1 MSAPA
6 RLGQVASHLNGSKAP
21 RTQVGVKSPDD
32 VVIVKALRTPI
43 TRARKGGFK
52 DTTSEY
58 LLGAILRGIVETTKI
73 DPKLVEDI
81 CVGNVCP
88 PGGGAVTA
96 RMASLYAG
104 FPNTTCVQ
112 TVNRQCSSG
121 LQAVV
126 HIAHEIQSGMIDIGI
141 GAGVESMTQFYG
153 PKNKMI
159 PDTISDEV
167 MAAPEVGDCLIPM
180 GFTSENVSKDFGI
193 PRSKQDAFAALSHQR
208 AEKAQKEGLFDAEI
222 YPVKTKIVDKDGN
235 EKEIVV
241 SRDDGVRAGTTA
253 ESLGKLRPA
262 FSADGSTTAGN
273 ASQVSDGAAAVLL
286 MKRSRAM
293 ELGLPIEG
301 KLVASAV
308 AGVPPRIMGVGPAY
322 AVPAVLKK
330 ANMSIDQLEI
340 VELNE
345 AFASQAVYSIE
356 KLGLDINKVNPKGG
370 AIAFGH
376 PLGCTG
382 ARQISTLLTELKRQN
397 KRVGC
402 TTMCIGGG
410 FGMAAIFESE
420 H

>member
-1 MSAPA
+1 MSA
-6 RLGQVASHLNGSKAP
+6 RLGQVASHLGGSKAP

-58 LLGAILRGIVETTKI
+58 LLGTILRGVVETTKI
-73 DPKLVEDI
+73 DPALVEDI

-88 PGGGAVTA
+88 PGGGATTA
-96 RMASLYAG
+96 RMAAMYAG
-104 FPNTTCVQ
+104 FPHTTCVQ

-153 PKNKMI
+153 PKHKMI
-159 PDTISDEV
+159 PDTLSDEV
-167 MAAPEVGDCLIPM
+167 MAAPNVGDCLIPM
-180 GFTSENVSKDFGI
+180 GFTSENVAKDFGI
-193 PRSKQDAFAALSHQR
+193 PREKQDAFAALSHQR
-208 AEKAQKEGLFDAEI
+208 AEQAQKAGLFDAEI
-222 YPVKTKIVDKDGN
+222 YPVKTKVVDKDGV
-235 EKEIVV
+235 EQEIVV

-253 ESLGKLRPA
+253 ASLGKLRPA
-262 FSADGSTTAGN
+262 FSADGTTTAGN

-286 MKRSRAM
+286 MKRSRAV
-293 ELGLPIEG
+293 ELGLPVQG

-322 AVPAVLKK
+322 AVPAALQK
-330 ANMSIDQLEI
+330 AGLTVDQLEI

-345 AFASQAVYSIE
+345 AFASQAV
-356 KLGLDINKVNPKGG
+356 
-370 AIAFGH
+370 
-376 PLGCTG
+376 
-382 ARQISTLLTELKRQN
+382 
-397 KRVGC
+397 
-402 TTMCIGGG
+402 
-410 FGMAAIFESE
+410 
-420 H
+420 

>member
-1 MSAPA
+1 MASA
-6 RLGQVASHLNGSKAP
+6 RLGQVASHLTGDKAP
-21 RTQVGVKSPDD
+21 RTQIGVKSPDD
-32 VVIVKALRTPI
+32 IVIVQALRTPI

-58 LLGAILRGIVETTKI
+58 LLGNILKGVVERSKI
-73 DPKLVEDI
+73 DPALVDDI

-88 PGGGAVTA
+88 PGGGATTA
-96 RMASLYAG
+96 RMAALYAG
-104 FPNTTCVQ
+104 FPNTTSVQ

-126 HIAHEIQSGMIDIGI
+126 HIAHAIQAGMIDIGI

-153 PKNKMI
+153 PKHKMI
-159 PDTISDEV
+159 PDTISDDV

-180 GFTSENVSKDFGI
+180 GFTSENVAKDFSI
-193 PRSKQDAFAALSHQR
+193 PRAKQDAFAALSHQR
-208 AEKAQKEGLFDAEI
+208 AAKAQKAGHFDAEI
-222 YPVKTKIVDKDGN
+222 YPIKTKITDKDGN
-235 EKEIVV
+235 EQEIVV
-241 SRDDGVRAGTTA
+241 SRDDGVRPEATA

-262 FSADGSTTAGN
+262 FSADGATTAGN

-286 MKRSRAM
+286 MKRSRAQ
-293 ELGLPIEG
+293 ELGLSIQG
-301 KLVASAV
+301 KLIASAV

-330 ANMSIDQLEI
+330 TGLTIDQLDI

-345 AFASQAVYSIE
+345 AFASQAVYSME

-382 ARQISTLLTELKRQN
+382 ARQIATLLTELKRQD

>member
-1 MSAPA
+1 MSA
-6 RLGQVASHLNGSKAP
+6 RLGQVASHLGGTKAP
-21 RTQVGVKSPDD
+21 RTQVGVKSNDD
-32 VVIVKALRTPI
+32 VVIVTALRTPI

-58 LLGAILRGIVETTKI
+58 LLGTILRGVVETAKI
-73 DPKLVEDI
+73 DPSLVDDI

-88 PGGGAVTA
+88 PGGGATTA
-96 RMASLYAG
+96 RMAAIYAG
-104 FPNTTCVQ
+104 FPVTTCVQ

-126 HIAHEIQSGMIDIGI
+126 HIAHAIQAGMIDIGI

-153 PKNKMI
+153 PQHKMI
-159 PDTISDEV
+159 PDAMSDDV
-167 MAAPEVGDCLIPM
+167 MAAPGVGDCLIPM
-180 GFTSENVSKDFGI
+180 GFTSENVAKEFGI
-193 PRSKQDAFAALSHQR
+193 PRAKQDAFAALSHQR
-208 AEKAQKEGLFDAEI
+208 AERAQKEGLFDAEI
-222 YPVKTKIVDKDGN
+222 YPVKTKVVDKDGN
-235 EKEIVV
+235 EREIVV
-241 SRDDGVRAGTTA
+241 SRDDGVRAGATA
-253 ESLGKLRPA
+253 ESLGRLRAA
-262 FSADGSTTAGN
+262 FSADGTTTAGN

-286 MKRSRAM
+286 MKRSRAV
-293 ELGLPIEG
+293 ELGLPIQG

-330 ANMSIDQLEI
+330 ASMGIDELEI

-356 KLGLDINKVNPKGG
+356 KLGLDINRVNPKGG

-402 TTMCIGGG
+402 TTMCNGGG
-410 FGMAAIFESE
+410 FGMAAIFEAE
-420 H
+420 Y

>member
-1 MSAPA
+1 MASA
-6 RLGQVASHLNGSKAP
+6 RLGQVASHLSGDRAP
-21 RTQVGVKSPDD
+21 RTQIGVKNPDD
-32 VVIVKALRTPI
+32 VVIVQALRTPI
-43 TRARKGGFK
+43 TRAGKGGFK
-52 DTTSEY
+52 DTTSEF
-58 LLGAILRGIVETTKI
+58 LLGTILRGLVERTGI
-73 DPKLVEDI
+73 DPALVEDI

-88 PGGGAVTA
+88 PAGGATTA
-96 RMASLYAG
+96 RMAALYAG
-104 FPNTTCVQ
+104 FPHTTSVQ

-126 HIAHEIQSGMIDIGI
+126 HIAHAIQSGMIDIGI

-167 MAAPEVGDCLIPM
+167 MAAPQAADCLTPM
-180 GFTSENVSKDFGI
+180 GFTSENVAKEFGVA
-193 PRSKQDAFAALSHQR
+193 RSKQDAFAALSHQR
-208 AEKAQKEGLFDAEI
+208 AARAQKEGLFDAEI
-222 YPVKTKIVDKDGN
+222 YPVKTKIADKDGN
-235 EKEIVV
+235 EQEIVV
-241 SRDDGVRAGTTA
+241 SRDDGVRPEATA
-253 ESLGKLRPA
+253 ESLSKLRPA
-262 FSADGSTTAGN
+262 FSADGFTTAGN

-286 MKRSRAM
+286 MKRSKAI
-293 ELGLPIEG
+293 ELRLPIQG
-301 KLVASAV
+301 KLIASAV

-330 ANMSIDQLEI
+330 TGLTVDQLEI

>member
-1 MSAPA
+1 MSASA
-6 RLGQVASHLNGSKAP
+6 RLGQVASHLSSDKAP
-21 RTQVGVKSPDD
+21 RTQIGVKNPDD
-32 VVIVKALRTPI
+32 VVIVQALRTPI

-58 LLGAILRGIVETTKI
+58 LLGNILKGVLERSKL
-73 DPKLVEDI
+73 DPALVDDI

-88 PGGGAVTA
+88 PGGGATLA
-96 RMASLYAG
+96 RMAAIYAG
-104 FPNTTCVQ
+104 FPHTTSVQ

-126 HIAHEIQSGMIDIGI
+126 HIAHAIQAGMIDIGI

-153 PKNKMI
+153 PKHSVV
-159 PDTISDEV
+159 PDVMNDEV
-167 MAAPEVGDCLIPM
+167 LAAPGVADCLIPM
-180 GFTSENVSKDFGI
+180 GFTSENVAHDFKISRG
-193 PRSKQDAFAALSHQR
+193 KQDAFAALSHQR
-208 AEKAQKEGLFDAEI
+208 VEKAQKEGLFDAEI
-222 YPVKTKIVDKDGN
+222 YPIKTKIVDKDGN

-241 SRDDGVRAGTTA
+241 SRDDGLRAGTTA
-253 ESLGKLRPA
+253 ESLGKLKPA
-262 FSADGSTTAGN
+262 FSAEGSTTAGN

-286 MKRSRAM
+286 MKRSRAL
-293 ELGLPIEG
+293 ELGLSIQG
-301 KLVASAV
+301 KLIASAV

-330 ANMSIDQLEI
+330 TGLTVDQLDV

-345 AFASQAVYSIE
+345 AFASQAVYSME

-370 AIAFGH
+370 AIALGH

-382 ARQISTLLTELKRQN
+382 ARQISTLLTELKRQD

>member
-1 MSAPA
+1 MASA
-6 RLGQVASHLNGSKAP
+6 RLGQVASHLSGDKAP
-21 RTQVGVKSPDD
+21 RTQIGVKNPDD
-32 VVIVKALRTPI
+32 VVIVQALRTPI
-43 TRARKGGFK
+43 TRAGKGGFK

-58 LLGAILRGIVETTKI
+58 LLGTILRGVVERTGI
-73 DPKLVEDI
+73 DPALVEDI

-88 PGGGAVTA
+88 PAGGATTA
-96 RMASLYAG
+96 RMAALYAG
-104 FPNTTCVQ
+104 FPHTTSVQ

-126 HIAHEIQSGMIDIGI
+126 HIAHAIQSGMIDIGI

-167 MAAPEVGDCLIPM
+167 MAAPQAADCLTPM
-180 GFTSENVSKDFGI
+180 GFTSENVAKEFGVA
-193 PRSKQDAFAALSHQR
+193 RTKQDAFAALSHQR
-208 AEKAQKEGLFDAEI
+208 AAKAQKEGLFDAEI
-222 YPVKTKIVDKDGN
+222 YPVKTKITDKDGN
-235 EKEIVV
+235 EQEIVV
-241 SRDDGVRAGTTA
+241 TRDDGVRAEATA
-253 ESLGKLRPA
+253 ESLSKLRPA
-262 FSADGSTTAGN
+262 FSADGFTTAGN

-286 MKRSRAM
+286 MKRSRAV
-293 ELGLPIEG
+293 ELRLPIQG
-301 KLVASAV
+301 KLIASAV

-330 ANMSIDQLEI
+330 TGLTVDQLEI

>member
-1 MSAPA
+1 MTAPA
-6 RLGQVASHLNGSKAP
+6 RLGQVASHLGGTKAS
-21 RTQVGVKSPDD
+21 RTQVGVKNPDD

-58 LLGAILRGIVETTKI
+58 LLGTILRGVVEAAKI
-73 DPKLVEDI
+73 DPALVEDI

-88 PGGGAVTA
+88 PGGGATTA
-96 RMASLYAG
+96 RMAALYAG
-104 FPNTTCVQ
+104 FPNTTSVQ

-153 PKNKMI
+153 PKHKMI
-159 PDTISDEV
+159 PDTLSEEV
-167 MAAPEVGDCLIPM
+167 MAAPEAADCLTPM
-180 GFTSENVSKDFGI
+180 GFTSENVASDFGI
-193 PRSKQDAFAALSHQR
+193 SRQRQDEFAALSHQR
-208 AEKAQKEGLFDAEI
+208 VEKAQKEGLFDAEI
-222 YPVKTKIVDKDGN
+222 YPVKTKIIDKDGN
-235 EKEIVV
+235 KKEIVV
-241 SRDDGVRAGTTA
+241 SRDDGLRAGTTA
-253 ESLGKLRPA
+253 ATLGKLRPA
-262 FSADGSTTAGN
+262 FSAEGSTTAGN
-273 ASQVSDGAAAVLL
+273 ASQVSDGAAAVLM
-286 MKRSRAM
+286 MKRSRAA
-293 ELGLPIEG
+293 ELGLSVQG
-301 KLVASAV
+301 KLIAAAV

-330 ANMSIDQLEI
+330 AGLNINQLDV

-345 AFASQAVYSIE
+345 AFASQALYSIE
-356 KLGLDINKVNPKGG
+356 KLGLDIARVNPKGG
-370 AIAFGH
+370 AIALGH

-382 ARQISTLLTELKRQN
+382 ARQVSTLLTELRRQD

-402 TTMCIGGG
+402 ATMCIGGG
-410 FGMAAIFESE
+410 YGMAAIFESE

>member
-1 MSAPA
+1 MASA
-6 RLGQVASHLNGSKAP
+6 RLGQVASHLAGDKAP
-21 RTQVGVKSPDD
+21 RTQIGVKNPDD
-32 VVIVKALRTPI
+32 VVIVQALRTPI
-43 TRARKGGFK
+43 TRAGKGGFK

-58 LLGAILRGIVETTKI
+58 LLGSILRGVIERTGI
-73 DPKLVEDI
+73 DAALVEDI

-88 PGGGAVTA
+88 PAGGATTA
-96 RMASLYAG
+96 RMAALYAG
-104 FPNTTCVQ
+104 FPHTTCVQ

-126 HIAHEIQSGMIDIGI
+126 HIAHAIQSGMIDIGI

-153 PKNKMI
+153 PKHKMI
-159 PDTISDEV
+159 PDTINDEV
-167 MAAPEVGDCLIPM
+167 MAAPQAADCLTPM
-180 GFTSENVSKDFGI
+180 GFTSENVANDFAI

-208 AEKAQKEGLFDAEI
+208 AARAQKEGLFDAEI
-222 YPVKTKIVDKDGN
+222 YPVKTTITDKDGN

-241 SRDDGVRAGTTA
+241 SRDDGVRAEATA
-253 ESLGKLRPA
+253 ESLSKLRPA
-262 FSADGSTTAGN
+262 FSADGFTTAGN

-286 MKRSRAM
+286 MKRSKAL
-293 ELGLPIEG
+293 ELCLPIQG
-301 KLVASAV
+301 KLIASAV
-308 AGVPPRIMGVGPAY
+308 AGVPPRIMGVGPAF

-330 ANMSIDQLEI
+330 TGLTVDQLEI

-345 AFASQAVYSIE
+345 AFASQAVYSME
-356 KLGLDINKVNPKGG
+356 KLGLDINRVNPKGG

-382 ARQISTLLTELKRQN
+382 ARQISTLLTELKRQD

-410 FGMAAIFESE
+410 FGMAAVFESE

>member
-1 MSAPA
+1 MAA
-6 RLGQVASHLNGSKAP
+6 RLAQVASHLAADNKAP

-32 VVIVKALRTPI
+32 IVIVHALRSPI
-43 TRARKGGFK
+43 TRARKGAFK
-52 DTTSEY
+52 DTTSEF
-58 LLGAILRGIVETTKI
+58 LLGAVLRGLIERTGI
-73 DPKLVEDI
+73 NPALVDDI

-88 PGGGAVTA
+88 PGGGATTA
-96 RMASLYAG
+96 RMAALYAG
-104 FPNTTCVQ
+104 FPHTTSMQ

-126 HIAHEIQSGMIDIGI
+126 HIANAIQAGMIDIGI

-153 PKNKMI
+153 PQHKMI
-159 PDTISDEV
+159 PDTISDDV
-167 MAAPEVGDCLIPM
+167 MAAPEVADCITPM
-180 GFTSENVSKDFGI
+180 GFTSENVAKDFGI
-193 PRSKQDAFAALSHQR
+193 ARAKQDAFAALSHKR
-208 AEKAQKEGLFDAEI
+208 AALAQKNGLFDAEI
-222 YPVKTKIVDKDGN
+222 YPVRTKITDSDGN
-235 EKEIVV
+235 ESVIVV
-241 SRDDGVRAGTTA
+241 DRDDGVRPEATA
-253 ESLGKLRPA
+253 ESLAKLRPA
-262 FSADGSTTAGN
+262 FSADGCTTAGN

-286 MKRSRAM
+286 MKRSRAQA
-293 ELGLPIEG
+293 LGLPIQG
-301 KLVASAV
+301 KFIASAV

-330 ANMSIDQLEI
+330 TGLSIDSLEVI
-340 VELNE
+340 ELNE

-356 KLGLDINKVNPKGG
+356 HLGLDINKVNPKGG

-382 ARQISTLLTELKRQN
+382 ARQISTLLTELKRQD

>member
-1 MSAPA
+1 MASA
-6 RLGQVASHLNGSKAP
+6 RLGQVASHLSGDKAP
-21 RTQVGVKSPDD
+21 RTQIGVKNPDD
-32 VVIVKALRTPI
+32 VVIVQALRTPI
-43 TRARKGGFK
+43 TRAGKGGFK

-58 LLGAILRGIVETTKI
+58 LLGTILRGLVERTGI
-73 DPKLVEDI
+73 DPSLVEDI

-88 PGGGAVTA
+88 PAGGATTA
-96 RMASLYAG
+96 RMAALYAG
-104 FPNTTCVQ
+104 FPHTTCVQ

-126 HIAHEIQSGMIDIGI
+126 HIAHAIQSGMIDVGI

-167 MAAPEVGDCLIPM
+167 MAAPQAADCLTPM
-180 GFTSENVSKDFGI
+180 GFTSENVAKDFGI

-208 AEKAQKEGLFDAEI
+208 AARAQKEGLFDAEI
-222 YPVKTKIVDKDGN
+222 YPVKTKITDKDGN
-235 EKEIVV
+235 EQEVV
-241 SRDDGVRAGTTA
+241 ISRDDGVRAEATA
-253 ESLGKLRPA
+253 ESLSKLRPA
-262 FSADGSTTAGN
+262 FSADGFTTAGN

-286 MKRSRAM
+286 MKRSKAI
-293 ELGLPIEG
+293 ELRLPIQG

-308 AGVPPRIMGVGPAY
+308 AGVPPRIMGVGPAF

-330 ANMSIDQLEI
+330 TGLTIDQLEI

-345 AFASQAVYSIE
+345 AFASQAVYSME

>member
-1 MSAPA
+1 MAARLNQVSSHLAGTKAPA
-6 RLGQVASHLNGSKAP
+6 
-21 RTQVGVKSPDD
+21 TQIGVKSQDD
-32 VVIVKALRTPI
+32 IVIVQALRTPI

-58 LLGAILRGIVETTKI
+58 LLGNILKGVVERAKI
-73 DPKLVEDI
+73 DPALVEDI

-88 PGGGAVTA
+88 PGGGATIA

-104 FPNTTCVQ
+104 FPNTTSVQ

-126 HIAHEIQSGMIDIGI
+126 HIANQISTGMIEIGI

-153 PKNKMI
+153 PKHKMI
-159 PDTISDEV
+159 PDTISEEV
-167 MAAPEVGDCLIPM
+167 MAAPEVPDCLIPM
-180 GFTSENVSKDFGI
+180 GFTSENVAKEFGVD
-193 PRSKQDAFAALSHQR
+193 RKKQDAFAALSHQK
-208 AEKAQKEGLFDAEI
+208 AAKAQKEGLFDAEI
-222 YPVKTKIVDKDGN
+222 YPIKTTILDKDGN
-235 EKEIVV
+235 AKEIVV
-241 SRDDGVRAGTTA
+241 SRDDGVRPEATA

-262 FSADGSTTAGN
+262 FSADGFTTAGN

-286 MKRSRAM
+286 MKRSKAV
-293 ELGLPIEG
+293 ELGLSIQG
-301 KLVASAV
+301 KFIAAAV

-330 ANMSIDQLEI
+330 TGLKVDDLDI

-345 AFASQAVYSIE
+345 AFASQAVYSME
-356 KLGLDINKVNPKGG
+356 KLGLDVNKVNPKGG

-382 ARQISTLLTELKRQN
+382 ARQISTLLTELKRQD

>member
-1 MSAPA
+1 MAASA
-6 RLGQVASHLNGSKAP
+6 RLGQVASHLGGDKAP
-21 RTQVGVKSPDD
+21 RTQIGVKSGDD
-32 VVIVKALRTPI
+32 VVIVQALRTPI

-58 LLGAILRGIVETTKI
+58 LLGNILKGVIERSKL
-73 DPKLVEDI
+73 DPALVDDI

-88 PGGGAVTA
+88 PGGGATIA
-96 RMASLYAG
+96 RMAALYAG
-104 FPNTTCVQ
+104 FPNSTSVQ

-126 HIAHEIQSGMIDIGI
+126 HIAHAIQAGMIDIGI

-153 PKNKMI
+153 PQHKMI
-159 PDTISDEV
+159 PDSMSEDV
-167 MAAPEVGDCLIPM
+167 LAAPEVADCLIPM
-180 GFTSENVSKDFGI
+180 GFTSENVAQDFNI
-193 PRSKQDAFAALSHQR
+193 PRAKQDAFAALSHQR
-208 AEKAQKEGLFDAEI
+208 VEKAQREGLFDAEI
-222 YPVKTKIVDKDGN
+222 YPIKTKVVDKDGN
-235 EKEIVV
+235 EKAIVV
-241 SRDDGVRAGTTA
+241 ARDDGVRPGTTA

-262 FSADGSTTAGN
+262 FSAEGSTTAGN
-273 ASQVSDGAAAVLL
+273 ASQVSDGAAAVLM
-286 MKRSRAM
+286 MKRKRAA
-293 ELGLPIEG
+293 ELGLPILG

-330 ANMSIDQLEI
+330 AQLTVEQLDV

-356 KLGLDINKVNPKGG
+356 KLGLDVNKVNPKGG
-370 AIAFGH
+370 AIALGH

-382 ARQISTLLTELKRQN
+382 ARQIATLLAELKRQD

-402 TTMCIGGG
+402 STMCIGGG

>member
-1 MSAPA
+1 MTAPA
-6 RLGQVASHLNGSKAP
+6 RLGQVASHLGGTKAP
-21 RTQVGVKSPDD
+21 RTQIGVKNPDD

-58 LLGAILRGIVETTKI
+58 LLGTILRGVVETTKI
-73 DPKLVEDI
+73 DAALVDDI

-88 PGGGAVTA
+88 PGGGATTA
-96 RMASLYAG
+96 RMAALYAG
-104 FPNTTCVQ
+104 FPNTTSVQ

-153 PKNKMI
+153 PKHKMI
-159 PDTISDEV
+159 PDTISEEV
-167 MAAPEVGDCLIPM
+167 MAAPEVADCLTPM
-180 GFTSENVSKDFGI
+180 GFTSENVANDFGI
-193 PRSKQDAFAALSHQR
+193 SRQSQDEFAALSHQR
-208 AEKAQKEGLFDAEI
+208 VEKAQKEGLFDAEI

-235 EKEIVV
+235 EKEVVV
-241 SRDDGVRAGTTA
+241 SRDDGVRVGTTA
-253 ESLGKLRPA
+253 ATLGKLRPA
-262 FSADGSTTAGN
+262 FSAEGSTTAGN
-273 ASQVSDGAAAVLL
+273 ASQVSDGAAAVLM
-286 MKRSRAM
+286 MKRSRAV
-293 ELGLPIEG
+293 ELGLPVQG
-301 KLVASAV
+301 KLIAAAV

-330 ANMSIDQLEI
+330 AGLTIDQLDI

-345 AFASQAVYSIE
+345 AFASQALYSVQ
-356 KLGLDINKVNPKGG
+356 KLGLDIARVNPKGG
-370 AIAFGH
+370 AIALGH

-382 ARQISTLLTELKRQN
+382 ARQVSTLLTELKRQD

-402 TTMCIGGG
+402 ATMCIGGG
-410 FGMAAIFESE
+410 YGMAAVFESE

>member
-1 MSAPA
+1 MASA
-6 RLGQVASHLNGSKAP
+6 RLGQVASHLSGDKAP
-21 RTQVGVKSPDD
+21 RTQIGVKNPDD
-32 VVIVKALRTPI
+32 VVIVQALRTPI
-43 TRARKGGFK
+43 TRAGKGGFK

-58 LLGAILRGIVETTKI
+58 LLGTILRGVVERTGI
-73 DPKLVEDI
+73 DPALVEDI

-88 PGGGAVTA
+88 PAGGATTA
-96 RMASLYAG
+96 RMAALYAG
-104 FPNTTCVQ
+104 FPHTTSVQ

-126 HIAHEIQSGMIDIGI
+126 HIAHAIQSGMIDIGI

-167 MAAPEVGDCLIPM
+167 MAAPQAADCLTPM
-180 GFTSENVSKDFGI
+180 GFTSENVAKEFGVA
-193 PRSKQDAFAALSHQR
+193 RTKQDAFAALSHQR
-208 AEKAQKEGLFDAEI
+208 AAKAQKEGLFDAEI
-222 YPVKTKIVDKDGN
+222 YPVKTKITDKDGN
-235 EKEIVV
+235 EQEIVV
-241 SRDDGVRAGTTA
+241 TRDDGVRAEATA
-253 ESLGKLRPA
+253 ESLSKLRPA
-262 FSADGSTTAGN
+262 FSADGFTTAGN

-286 MKRSRAM
+286 MKRSRAV
-293 ELGLPIEG
+293 ELRLPIQG
-301 KLVASAV
+301 KLIASAV
-308 AGVPPRIMGVGPAY
+308 AGVPPCIMGVGPAY

-330 ANMSIDQLEI
+330 TGLTVDQLEI

>member
-1 MSAPA
+1 MSYA
-6 RLGQVASHLNGSKAP
+6 RLGQVASHLAGDKAP

-32 VVIVKALRTPI
+32 VVIVQALRTPI

-58 LLGAILRGIVETTKI
+58 LLGNILKGVVERANI
-73 DPKLVEDI
+73 DPAIVDDI

-88 PGGGAVTA
+88 PGGGATTA
-96 RMASLYAG
+96 RMAALYAG
-104 FPNTTCVQ
+104 FPNTTSVQ

-126 HIAHEIQSGMIDIGI
+126 HIAHAIQAGMIDIGI

-153 PKNKMI
+153 PKHKMI

-167 MAAPEVGDCLIPM
+167 MAAPEVSDCLIPM
-180 GFTSENVSKDFGI
+180 GFTSENVAKDFGI
-193 PRSKQDAFAALSHQR
+193 SRAKQDAFAALSHQR
-208 AEKAQKEGLFDAEI
+208 AAKAQEAGYYDEEI
-222 YPVKTKIVDKDGN
+222 YPIKTKIADKDGN
-235 EKEIVV
+235 ETEITV
-241 SRDDGVRAGTTA
+241 SRDDGIRAGATA

-262 FSADGSTTAGN
+262 FSAEGSTTAGN
-273 ASQVSDGAAAVLL
+273 ASQVSDGAAAVLM
-286 MKRSRAM
+286 MKRSRAQ
-293 ELGLPIEG
+293 ELGLKIQG
-301 KLVASAV
+301 KIIASAV
-308 AGVPPRIMGVGPAY
+308 AGVPPRIMGVGPAF

-330 ANMSIDQLEI
+330 TGLTIDQLDV

-345 AFASQAVYSIE
+345 AFASQAVYSME

-370 AIAFGH
+370 AIALGH

-382 ARQISTLLTELKRQN
+382 ARQVSTLLTELKRQD

>member
-1 MSAPA
+1 MASA
-6 RLGQVASHLNGSKAP
+6 RLGQVASHLSGDKAP
-21 RTQVGVKSPDD
+21 RTQIGVKNPDD
-32 VVIVKALRTPI
+32 VVIVQALRTPI
-43 TRARKGGFK
+43 TRAGKGGFK

-58 LLGAILRGIVETTKI
+58 LLGTILRGVVERTGI
-73 DPKLVEDI
+73 DPALVEDI

-88 PGGGAVTA
+88 PAGGATTA
-96 RMASLYAG
+96 RMAALYAG
-104 FPNTTCVQ
+104 FPHTTCVQ

-126 HIAHEIQSGMIDIGI
+126 HIAHAIQSGMIEVGI

-167 MAAPEVGDCLIPM
+167 MAAPQAADCLTPM
-180 GFTSENVSKDFGI
+180 GFTSENVAKDFGI

-208 AEKAQKEGLFDAEI
+208 AARAQKEGLFDAEI
-222 YPVKTKIVDKDGN
+222 YPVKTKITDKDGN
-235 EKEIVV
+235 EQEVV
-241 SRDDGVRAGTTA
+241 ISRDDGVRAEATA
-253 ESLGKLRPA
+253 ESLSKLRPA
-262 FSADGSTTAGN
+262 FSADGFTTAGN

-286 MKRSRAM
+286 MKRSKAL
-293 ELGLPIEG
+293 ELRLPIQG

-308 AGVPPRIMGVGPAY
+308 AGVPPRIMGVGPAF

-330 ANMSIDQLEI
+330 TGLTIDQLEI

-345 AFASQAVYSIE
+345 AFASQAVYSME

>member
-1 MSAPA
+1 MASF
-6 RLGQVASHLNGSKAP
+6 RLTQVASHLNGTKAP
-21 RTQVGVKSPDD
+21 RTQIGVQSPDD
-32 VVIVKALRTPI
+32 IVIVQALRTPI

-58 LLGAILRGIVETTKI
+58 LLGTILRGLLERTRI
-73 DPKLVEDI
+73 DPTLVDDI

-88 PGGGAVTA
+88 PGGGATTA
-96 RMASLYAG
+96 RMAALYAG
-104 FPNTTCVQ
+104 FPNTTSVQ

-126 HIAHEIQSGMIDIGI
+126 HIAHAIQAGMIDVGI

-153 PKNKMI
+153 PQHKLL
-159 PDTISDEV
+159 PDTINDEV
-167 MAAPEVGDCLIPM
+167 MEAPQVADCIIPM
-180 GFTSENVSKDFGI
+180 GLTSENVSAEFGI

-208 AEKAQKEGLFDAEI
+208 AARAQKLGHFNEEI
-222 YPVKTKIVDKDGN
+222 YPVRTKIADKDG
-235 EKEIVV
+235 KETEIIVD
-241 SRDDGVRAGTTA
+241 RDDGVRPEATA
-253 ESLGKLRPA
+253 ESLGKLRAA
-262 FSADGSTTAGN
+262 FSADGATTAGN

-286 MKRSRAM
+286 MKRSRAK
-293 ELGLPIEG
+293 ELGLSIQG
-301 KLVASAV
+301 KFVASAV

-330 ANMSIDQLEI
+330 TGLTVAQLDI
-340 VELNE
+340 IELNE
-345 AFASQAVYSIE
+345 AFASQSVYCVE
-356 KLGLDINKVNPKGG
+356 TLGLDINKVNPKGG

-382 ARQISTLLTELKRQN
+382 ARQISTLLTELKRQD

>member
-6 RLGQVASHLNGSKAP
+6 RLGQVASHLGGSKAP
-21 RTQVGVKSPDD
+21 RTQLGVKNPDD

-52 DTTSEY
+52 DTPSEF
-58 LLGAILRGIVETTKI
+58 LLGTILRAVVETTNL
-73 DPKLVEDI
+73 DPALVEDI

-96 RMASLYAG
+96 RMAALYAG
-104 FPNTTCVQ
+104 FPNTTSVQ

-126 HIAHEIQSGMIDIGI
+126 HIAHAIQAGMIDIGI
-141 GAGVESMTQFYG
+141 GAGVESMSQFYG
-153 PKNKMI
+153 PKNKI
-159 PDTISDEV
+159 VPDTLSEEV
-167 MAAPEVGDCLIPM
+167 MAAPEAADCLTPM
-180 GFTSENVSKDFGI
+180 GFTSENVASEFGV

-208 AEKAQKEGLFDAEI
+208 AAKAQKEGLFDAEI
-222 YPVKTKIVDKDGN
+222 YPVKTHVVDADGN
-235 EKEIVV
+235 RQEIVV
-241 SRDDGVRAGTTA
+241 SRDDGVRPEATA
-253 ESLGKLRPA
+253 ESLGKLKPA
-262 FSADGSTTAGN
+262 FSATGVTTAGN

-286 MKRSRAM
+286 MKRSRAA
-293 ELGLPIEG
+293 ELGLPVQG
-301 KLVASAV
+301 KLIASAV

-330 ANMSIDQLEI
+330 TGLTVDQLDI
-340 VELNE
+340 IELNE
-345 AFASQAVYSIE
+345 AFASQSVYSIE

-410 FGMAAIFESE
+410 FGMAAVFEAE
-420 H
+420 Y

>member
-1 MSAPA
+1 MSASA
-6 RLGQVASHLNGSKAP
+6 RLGQIASHLSGDKTP

-32 VVIVKALRTPI
+32 VVVVQALRTPI

-58 LLGAILRGIVETTKI
+58 LLGNILKGVLERSKI
-73 DPKLVEDI
+73 DPALVDDI

-88 PGGGAVTA
+88 PGGGATLA
-96 RMASLYAG
+96 RMAALYAG
-104 FPNTTCVQ
+104 FPNTTSVQ

-126 HIAHEIQSGMIDIGI
+126 HIAHAIQSGMIDIGI
-141 GAGVESMTQFYG
+141 GAGVESMTHFYG
-153 PKNKMI
+153 PKHKMV
-159 PDTISDEV
+159 PDVMSDEV
-167 MAAPEVGDCLIPM
+167 LAAPEVADCLIPM
-180 GFTSENVSKDFGI
+180 GFTSENVAKDFGVS
-193 PRSKQDAFAALSHQR
+193 RQRQDEFAALSHQR
-208 AEKAQKEGLFDAEI
+208 AERAQREGLFDAEI
-222 YPVKTKIVDKDGN
+222 YPIKTKTVDKDGN
-235 EKEIVV
+235 EAEVVV
-241 SRDDGVRAGTTA
+241 SRDDGVRTGTTA

-262 FSADGSTTAGN
+262 FSADGVTTAGN

-286 MKRSRAM
+286 MKRSRAQ
-293 ELGLPIEG
+293 ELGLPVQG

-308 AGVPPRIMGVGPAY
+308 AGVPPRIMGVGPAF

-330 ANMSIDQLEI
+330 AGLTVGQLDI
-340 VELNE
+340 IELNE
-345 AFASQAVYSIE
+345 AFASQAVYSID

-370 AIAFGH
+370 AIALGH

-382 ARQISTLLTELKRQN
+382 ARQVSTLLTELKRQD

-410 FGMAAIFESE
+410 FGMAAVFESE